1 MIQRRLQRGVLLSD
15 YDLVVSLVEPGSR
28 VLDLG
33 CGTGVLL
40 ERLIAERQVA
50 GMGVEI
56 EQNAVIECIHRGL
69 SVFQGDIDA
78 GLADYGNASYD
89 YVILNQTL
97 QVIRRPDFV
106 LEEML
111 RVGRRAIISFPNF
124 AYWRVRALLAVKGRM
139 PRTPKLPFEWYNT
152 PNIHLLTI
160 KDFLAFCRERRI
172 RVLKRLCLHRGIHS
186 RHRAVRW
193 MPNLRADEGLFVITR
208 QAGA

>member
-1 MIQRRLQRGVLLSD
+1 MIQRRLQGGVLLSD

-33 CGTGVLL
+33 CGNGVLL
-40 ERLIAERQVA
+40 QRLIDERRVS

-56 EQNAVIECIHRGL
+56 EQNAVIDCIHKGL

-78 GLADYGNASYD
+78 GLADYGNDSYD

-106 LEEML
+106 IEEML

-124 AYWRVRALLAVKGRM
+124 AYWRIRALLAWSGRM
-139 PRTPKLPFEWYNT
+139 PRTPKLPFEWYDT

-160 KDFLAFCRERRI
+160 NDFLAFCRERQI
-172 RVLKRLCLHRGIHS
+172 QVLTRLYLNRGL
-186 RHRAVRW
+186 RTRQKTLRW
-193 MPNLRADEGLFVITR
+193 LPNLRADEGLFVITR
-208 QAGA
+208 QTEK

>member
-172 RVLKRLCLHRGIHS
+172 RVLKGLCLHRGIHS